1 MYYEFDCSIP
11 ADPYSKEDIYKEIK
25 EYYYFHKNIKKFF
38 EEGFNFKGTNKK
50 EKLYFIDENWIN
62 NWKKLSNYKEVVK
75 YLDNGSGKNDYL
87 IKDEIVKSFC
97 LYDLSYISGG
107 KSDKNF
113 LLKRLLIPKDFDCII
128 NENIYYLF
136 SNYISYFFPIK
147 SIKYI
152 FYEKFLVLLF
162 DEYKI
167 IKIFYQGYI
176 GNKKEIIQLN
186 INFLANKNINNIKE
200 EGFFNKYYK
209 KINNFFYSDAKDNNY
224 YESFIKTYI
233 KDNDYFQLIDFCTK
247 YDKIID
253 EEIFNEEGF
262 FFCHLL
268 NNNLYKMK
276 LKTFYIS

>member
-1 MYYEFDCSIP
+1 MYCEFDCSIP
-11 ADPYSKEDIYKEIK
+11 ADPYSKEDIYNEIK
-25 EYYYFHKNIKKFF
+25 EYYFFHKNIKKFF
-38 EEGFNFKGTNKK
+38 EEGFNFKRTNKK

-62 NWKKLSNYKEVVK
+62 DWKKLSNYNEVVK
-75 YLDNGSGKNDYL
+75 YLEKGRRKNDYL
-87 IKDEIVKSFC
+87 IKDEIVKTFC
-97 LYDLSYISGG
+97 LYDISYISSG

-113 LLKRLLIPKDFDCII
+113 LLKRLLIPEDFDCLI

-136 SNYISYFFPIK
+136 SNYSSYFYPIK
-147 SIKYI
+147 FIKYI
-152 FYEKFLVLLF
+152 FYDKFLILLF

-176 GNKKEIIQLN
+176 GTKKEIIQLN
-186 INFLANKNINNIKE
+186 INFLANNNINNIKE

-209 KINNFFYSDAKDNNY
+209 KINNFFYSDDKDNNY

-233 KDNDYFQLIDFCTK
+233 KDEDFSQLIDFCSK

-262 FFCHLL
+262 FFLSFI
-268 NNNLYKMK
+268 K
-276 LKTFYIS
+276 